1 MSKNLR
7 RMVTIG
13 LVLAMGILPMSANSN
28 IVSAQGQEETKT
40 LIMTRED
47 DIDSF
52 DDLDGMTLDLSDK
65 NIVPD
70 ADGKVEI
77 DDNDAVPQGNMARNM
92 IQGSLSFV
100 IEGLSFEGMD
110 GVSSVNRPIQNIY
123 VMGDYIYVT
132 QTYTKTDYSKTDDKG
147 NYVKLH
153 GNVKISKC
161 YRSSQYGKVVTV
173 QNSMNIEEVGHGQ
186 NLVPYRVNGSQY
198 FIVCANAIN
207 NNPANDEIWEANKV
221 GRITYQA
228 GMTINKQN
236 INTLNDTEYSNKT
249 RTKFDDLRRCAV
261 NLSPDGKKMLM
272 FKQSRQGNVQYSF
285 YDFSEVKRALGS
297 NLSTDRSFRYNDKL
311 AAACDSDVINA
322 SNVPNGQLQGI
333 AIDNDSNIYIV
344 SDGDGTYDI
353 RANLS
358 VIFKKSK
365 KTVYYNVYGDIN
377 EMIYYCKGETLEIEI
392 EGIQVINDKIY
403 IGIAPREQNLRKKA
417 FIYSIDNGLIHE

>member
-1 MSKNLR
+1 
-7 RMVTIG
+7 
-13 LVLAMGILPMSANSN
+13 MGILPMSANSN

-77 DDNDAVPQGNMARNM
+77 DVNDAVPQGNMARNM

-100 IEGLSFEGMD
+100 IEGLSFEGM
-110 GVSSVNRPIQNIY
+110 
-123 VMGDYIYVT
+123 
-132 QTYTKTDYSKTDDKG
+132 
-147 NYVKLH
+147 
-153 GNVKISKC
+153 
-161 YRSSQYGKVVTV
+161 
-173 QNSMNIEEVGHGQ
+173 
-186 NLVPYRVNGSQY
+186 
-198 FIVCANAIN
+198 
-207 NNPANDEIWEANKV
+207 
-221 GRITYQA
+221 
-228 GMTINKQN
+228 
-236 INTLNDTEYSNKT
+236 DTEYSNKT

>member
-1 MSKNLR
+1 M
-7 RMVTIG
+7 
-13 LVLAMGILPMSANSN
+13 P
-28 IVSAQGQEETKT
+28 
-40 LIMTRED
+40 D
-47 DIDSF
+47 DS
-52 DDLDGMTLDLSDK
+52 
-65 NIVPD
+65 
-70 ADGKVEI
+70 GKVEI
-77 DDNDAVPQGNMARNM
+77 DVNDAVQQGNMARNM
-92 IQGSLSFV
+92 IHGSLSFV
-100 IEGLSFEGMD
+100 IEGLSFEEKD

-132 QTYTKTDYSKTDDKG
+132 QTYTKTDYSKKDDKG

-161 YRSSQYGKVVTV
+161 YCNSQYGKVVTV

-198 FIVCANAIN
+198 FIVCANAK
-207 NNPANDEIWEANKV
+207 ETKKGKTSYWEADRI

-333 AIDNDSNIYIV
+333 AVDNDMNIYIC
-344 SDGDGTYDI
+344 SDGQNNYNC
-353 RANLS
+353 RAMLS
-358 VIFKKSK
+358 VISKSTK
-365 KTVYYNVYGDIN
+365 ITNNYNIYGNIDEIISLFDGDETVN
-377 EMIYYCKGETLEIEI
+377 LEI
-392 EGIQVINDKIY
+392 EGIQILNDKIY
-403 IGIAPREQNLRKKA
+403 IGMSAKKQEQRSYA
-417 FIYSIDNGLIHE
+417 FIYSIQRSDI

>member
-198 FIVCANAIN
+198 FIVCANANKTKI
-207 NNPANDEIWEANKV
+207 DENTTYWEAGKI
-221 GRITYQA
+221 GKIEYQPDV
-228 GMTINKQN
+228 TFTSTKIDK
-236 INTLNDTEYSNKT
+236 LDDTEYSNKT
-249 RTKFDDLRRCAV
+249 RTPFYDLRRCAV
-261 NLSPDGKKMLM
+261 NVSPDGKKMLM

-285 YDFSEVKRALGS
+285 YDFNAIKKALDS
-297 NLSTDRSFRYNDKL
+297 NSTNDRSFRYNDKL
-311 AAACDSDVINA
+311 AEACDSDVINA
-322 SNVPNGQLQGI
+322 DNVPNGQLQGI
-333 AIDNDSNIYIV
+333 AIDNDMNIYIV
-344 SDGDGTYDI
+344 SDGDGTYNTL
-353 RANLS
+353 ANLS

-377 EMIYYCKGETLEIEI
+377 EMIY
-392 EGIQVINDKIY
+392 
-403 IGIAPREQNLRKKA
+403 
-417 FIYSIDNGLIHE
+417 